1 MKKRKAL
8 AVFLRIISFAMFIVT
23 PAMVISEKFPLW
35 KQQGGSGT
43 AIGSGAVILLAI
55 AFITFRKYIT
65 AWVTEKLGTMS
76 AGVSLAFFWSVLAIV
91 CMLLAKITTILYD
104 LSTVFTW
111 SAIGAVV
118 GLCFQ
123 GFARLAEREQ
133 KEKRVTDE
141 ETD

>member
-1 MKKRKAL
+1 MRKRKAL
-8 AVFLRIISFAMFIVT
+8 AVFLRIISFAMFIAA
-23 PAMVISEKFPLW
+23 PAVVISEKFPLW

-76 AGVSLAFFWSVLAIV
+76 AGVSLAFLWSVLAIV
-91 CMLLAKITTILYD
+91 CTVLANITTILYD

-111 SAIGAVV
+111 SAIGAVS

-123 GFARLAEREQ
+123 GFARLAERDPKP
-133 KEKRVTDE
+133 KEE
-141 ETD
+141 

>member
-1 MKKRKAL
+1 MRKRKAL

-23 PAMVISEKFPLW
+23 PAVVISEKFPLW

-76 AGVSLAFFWSVLAIV
+76 AGVSLAFLWSALAIV

-111 SAIGAVV
+111 SALGAVG

-123 GFARLAEREQ
+123 GFARFAERDPKD
-133 KEKRVTDE
+133 KEVTDA